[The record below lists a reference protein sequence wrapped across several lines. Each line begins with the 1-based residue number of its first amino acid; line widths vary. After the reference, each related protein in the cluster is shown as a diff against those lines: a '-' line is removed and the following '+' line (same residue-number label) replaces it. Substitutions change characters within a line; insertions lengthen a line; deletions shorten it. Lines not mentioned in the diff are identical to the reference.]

1 MQAFDGR
8 DVANTGNGKWSKAI
22 QYPQTWRWGKVHR
35 AGNVERHLV
44 YVRKK
49 AVQYSTGYFHG
60 LPADLEKIAITTKL
74 PVLYPPNECND
85 PLAEF
90 KSNVPVQ
97 PTNHL
102 PAW

>member
-22 QYPQTWRWGKVHR
+22 PYPQTWRWGKVHR
-35 AGNVERHLV
+35 AGNVKRQLAYERRL
-44 YVRKK
+44 
-49 AVQYSTGYFHG
+49 YST
-60 LPADLEKIAITTKL
+60 
-74 PVLYPPNECND
+74 VLGTSMAYPPNECND
-85 PLAEF
+85 PLAGF
-90 KSNVPVQ
+90 KSNVPVE